1 MPPSPTSP
9 LTHLSLL
16 DEQLDDLTTTLTPL
30 LTTPGLPSLTAT
42 LPIADQAR
50 LSVLTAYTLESLLFT
65 YLRLNGVDAKT
76 HPVMTE
82 LARVRQ
88 YVAKI
93 NAAQEAPKRRA
104 AVDKEAVGRFVKAG
118 LAGNTA
124 EGEGAGEKEER
135 ERARVKFEEVSR
147 RVERRE
153 VEDEE
158 AKEAVQKKKEK
169 EKENEEQVTRI
180 LESFR
185 SHGVKRGSDE
195 EASGSASGTGASGGG
210 GGGGGGGAEKRKRR
224 KGRKG
229 K

>member
-93 NAAQEAPKRRA
+93 NAAQEAPKRRP

-135 ERARVKFEEVSR
+135 ERARAKFEEVSR
-147 RVERRE
+147 RMERRE
-153 VEDEE
+153 VEEEE
-158 AKEAVQKKKEK
+158 AKEREEKEAVEKKEK
-169 EKENEEQVTRI
+169 EKENEEQITRI

-195 EASGSASGTGASGGG
+195 EASGSASGAGVS
-210 GGGGGGGAEKRKRR
+210 GGGAEKRKRR

>member
-16 DEQLDDLTTTLTPL
+16 DEQLDDLTTTLAPL

-65 YLRLNGVDAKT
+65 YLRLNGVDAKS
-76 HPVMTE
+76 HPVMEE

-124 EGEGAGEKEER
+124 EGEGVGEKEER
-135 ERARVKFEEVSR
+135 ERARAKFEEVSR
-147 RVERRE
+147 RMERRE
-153 VEDEE
+153 VEEEE
-158 AKEAVQKKKEK
+158 AKEREK
-169 EKENEEQVTRI
+169 GEREKENEEQVTRI

-195 EASGSASGTGASGGG
+195 EASGSVSGAGA
-210 GGGGGGGAEKRKRR
+210 GGGAEKRKRR
-224 KGRKG
+224 RGRKG